1 MSEEFFPGFD
11 RPDALDAHDGAPSRV
26 FHVAVDGIVAA
37 EMMINLLGNG
47 IFSISL
53 SEGNG

>member
-1 MSEEFFPGFD
+1 
-11 RPDALDAHDGAPSRV
+11 V